1 MGCRDSEERVCGTCT
16 HHEPPSWHD
25 GETEWLCGNEIADA
39 FGLPT
44 EYNDSCSDWEGTDK

>member
-25 GETEWLCGNEIADA
+25 GETEWLCGNEIADT